1 MLSFAQTAI
10 RSEVVACTSAQAEW
24 YCLRTHPK
32 HEHVAAAH
40 LRQDCGLEA
49 FLPRI
54 RYRRST
60 RFGPAWVNEA
70 LFPCYLFARFA
81 LAGSLRRVQHCWGV
95 AGVVHFG
102 THWPVIKPEIIE
114 ELRTALG
121 PEEVRVVPSL
131 FAEGDSVCVASGPFT
146 GLQALVTR
154 VMPGPQRVAVLLQF
168 LGRQTTVELSSAQL
182 LPADEQIHR
191 KHACAVC

>member
-1 MLSFAQTAI
+1 MLSVDRPSIGDPAVFCASTQPG
-10 RSEVVACTSAQAEW
+10 W

-32 HEHVAAAH
+32 HEHIAAAH

-70 LFPCYLFARFA
+70 LFPGYLFARFTLTA
-81 LAGSLRRVQHCWGV
+81 WLRRVQHSRGV

-102 THWPVIKPEIIE
+102 AHWPVIPSETIE
-114 ELRTALG
+114 ELRAAVG
-121 PEEVRVVPSL
+121 PEEVSVVPSL
-131 FAEGDSVCVASGPFT
+131 FAEGDSVCVAGGPFA

-154 VMPGPQRVAVLLQF
+154 VMPGPQRVAVLLEF

-182 LPADEQIHR
+182 LPADEQVHR
-191 KHACAVC
+191 KRACAVC

>member
-10 RSEVVACTSAQAEW
+10 RSDVVDCASAQAEW

-70 LFPCYLFARFA
+70 LFPGYLFARFA
-81 LAGSLRRVQHCWGV
+81 LAAWLRRIQHSRGV

-102 THWPVIKPEIIE
+102 TNWPVIQREIIE
-114 ELRTALG
+114 ELRAAMGL
-121 PEEVRVVPSL
+121 EEV
-131 FAEGDSVCVASGPFT
+131 
-146 GLQALVTR
+146 
-154 VMPGPQRVAVLLQF
+154 
-168 LGRQTTVELSSAQL
+168 
-182 LPADEQIHR
+182 
-191 KHACAVC
+191 